1 MEKSLAFYGSLLGGT
16 SYAAYAE
23 ANSAAIE
30 AASETFELTLESEA
44 AETNAAYK
52 GSTTSPDLYS
62 PALKLDWNYT
72 AYLPASYDADNTNQA
87 YPVIYLLHGAYGNH
101 TNMQERFS
109 TSDIMNELIGAG
121 KMPEA
126 IVVFVDGFN
135 SYYVDGPAFAMETA
149 LIEDLIPFIENKYHG
164 MGTKEGRIIG
174 GISMGGYGAARYA
187 MKYPEYFSAAL
198 LLSPAVWEN
207 ATGTGSV
214 SGWHIFVDENNQF
227 SQEAWAA
234 NHPLVYKDSYI
245 AANSPVNF
253 YIVHGDKDTTVLP
266 AAVSAF
272 YEELN
277 EFAPATY
284 VNYAGGTHAWTTWAA
299 TARMALEYAGS
310 LLLNAAE

>member
-1 MEKSLAFYGSLLGGT
+1 MYIRATVKSKMLMRATDVHVFLPFHDGYPDTEAPFKTLYFLPGYSANAEEIATSLPMRQMSAKYGSAIVIPDG
-16 SYAAYAE
+16 E
-23 ANSAAIE
+23 NS
-30 AASETFELTLESEA
+30 F
-44 AETNAAYK
+44 
-52 GSTTSPDLYS
+52 YS
-62 PALKLDWNYT
+62 DHPERAT
-72 AYLPASYDADNTNQA
+72 
-87 YPVIYLLHGAYGNH
+87 LHG
-101 TNMQERFS
+101 RFVEE
-109 TSDIMNELIGAG
+109 EL
-121 KMPEA
+121 
-126 IVVFVDGFN
+126 V
-135 SYYVDGPAFAMETA
+135 ETTRK
-149 LIEDLIPFIENKYHG
+149 LFPKLSHKREDTF
-164 MGTKEGRIIG
+164 IG

-245 AANSPVNF
+245 EANSPVNF

-272 YEELN
+272 YEQLN

-284 VNYAGGTHAWTTWAA
+284 VNYAGGTHAWATWAA

-310 LLLNAAE
+310 LLLTAAE